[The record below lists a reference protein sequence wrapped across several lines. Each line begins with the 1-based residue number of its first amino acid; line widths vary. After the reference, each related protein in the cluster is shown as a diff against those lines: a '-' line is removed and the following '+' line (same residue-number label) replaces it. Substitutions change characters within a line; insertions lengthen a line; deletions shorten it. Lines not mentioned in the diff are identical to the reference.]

1 MLKRTISLLG
11 VVVLLALL
19 TGVLTAAAPMQAAPN
34 VTFTVVSAPSTV
46 MHVGDQTTFSVE
58 VQSSQEML
66 SAQMLPTFHFPG
78 RGVMATNMGGDRT
91 MGGTTATLT
100 ITLVAKNS
108 TAGLPAEGV
117 VCENGVPSTGG
128 VAPVAFMAGVRYPGG
143 LVVSQRFPANG
154 FYCISVLP

>member
-11 VVVLLALL
+11 LIALSALL
-19 TGVLTAAAPMQAAPN
+19 TGVLTAAAPMQTAPN

-46 MHVGDQTTFSVE
+46 MHVGDQSSFSVE
-58 VQSSQEML
+58 VQSSQEIL

-78 RGVMATNMGGDRT
+78 RGVMATNMGGDRA
-91 MGGTTATLT
+91 MGGTAATLT

-108 TAGLPAEGV
+108 TADLQDEGV
-117 VCENGVPSTGG
+117 VCENGLPSTGG
-128 VAPVAFMAGVRYPGG
+128 VDPVAFVAGVRYPGG
-143 LVVSQRFPANG
+143 LVVSQRFPESG

>member
-34 VTFTVVSAPSTV
+34 VTFTVVSTPSTV

-78 RGVMATNMGGDRT
+78 RGVMAANMGGDRT

-108 TAGLPAEGV
+108 TADLPAEGV